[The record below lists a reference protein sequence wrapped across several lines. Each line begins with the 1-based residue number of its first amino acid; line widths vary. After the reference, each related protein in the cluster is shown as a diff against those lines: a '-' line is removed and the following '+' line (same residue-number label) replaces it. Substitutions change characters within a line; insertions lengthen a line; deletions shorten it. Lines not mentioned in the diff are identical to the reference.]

1 MFSEYK
7 KLKKCVLLFFT
18 ESSPYHKA
26 NEEAR
31 YYIVIK
37 IKPESS
43 ERSQNVETTPLRLVF
58 STFLS
63 CS

>member
-7 KLKKCVLLFFT
+7 KIEKVCFIVFT
-18 ESSPYHKA
+18 ESSPYRKA
-26 NEEAR
+26 DEEAR

-43 ERSQNVETTPLRLVF
+43 ERSQNVETTPLRLLF
-58 STFLS
+58 STFLLWS
-63 CS
+63 